1 MFDELNSKWS
11 IANRSDSAKPQII
24 IRGQMTRP
32 NVILHT
38 FDSAMVAAWR
48 KAFDGAP
55 GVVVVEGDILEGG
68 CDAVVSPANS
78 FGFMDGGIDLA
89 YRRYFGLDLQSRV
102 QAKIRSEFHG
112 ELPVGQ
118 AIVVPTDHKTVPYLV
133 LAPTMRIPDKI
144 GDTVNVY
151 LAFRAAL
158 LAVLT
163 HNNGST
169 TSIKSLRAPALGTGI
184 GSMPL
189 GRAAHQMHAAYVSVF
204 EDPEWLKDPTAIL
217 LHHENLRSA

>member
-1 MFDELNSKWS
+1 
-11 IANRSDSAKPQII
+11 
-24 IRGQMTRP
+24 MTRL
-32 NVILHT
+32 NILLHT
-38 FDSAMVAAWR
+38 FDSAMAAAWR
-48 KAFDGAP
+48 KAFDDAP
-55 GVVVVEGDILEGG
+55 GVVVVEGDILEGQ

-78 FGFMDGGIDLA
+78 FGYMDGGIDLA
-89 YRRYFGLDLQSRV
+89 YRRYFGLELQSRV
-102 QAKIRSEFHG
+102 QAKIKSEFRG

-118 AIVVPTDHKTVPYLV
+118 AMVVPTGHGTVPYLV
-133 LAPTMRIPDKI
+133 AAPTMRIPDKI

-158 LAVLT
+158 LAVLA
-163 HNNGST
+163 HNDRSA
-169 TSIKSLRAPALGTGI
+169 TSIKSLRTPALGTGI

-189 GRAAHQMHAAYVSVF
+189 GRAAHQMHAAYLSVY

>member
-1 MFDELNSKWS
+1 VNRPS
-11 IANRSDSAKPQII
+11 I
-24 IRGQMTRP
+24 
-32 NVILHT
+32 LFHT
-38 FDSAMVAAWR
+38 FDSGMAEAWR
-48 KAFDGAP
+48 KAFYRAP
-55 GVVVVEGDILEGG
+55 GVVIVEGDILEEP

-102 QAKIRSEFHG
+102 QAKIKSDFHG

-118 AIVVPTDHKTVPYLV
+118 AMVVPTGHGTVPYLV
-133 LAPTMRIPDKI
+133 AAPTMRIPDKI
-144 GDTVNVY
+144 DDTVNVY

-158 LAVLT
+158 LAVLA
-163 HNNGST
+163 HNDAST
-169 TSIKSLRAPALGTGI
+169 NLIKTLRTPALGTGI
-184 GSMPL
+184 GSMPFA
-189 GRAAHQMHAAYVSVF
+189 RAAHQMHAAYVSVF